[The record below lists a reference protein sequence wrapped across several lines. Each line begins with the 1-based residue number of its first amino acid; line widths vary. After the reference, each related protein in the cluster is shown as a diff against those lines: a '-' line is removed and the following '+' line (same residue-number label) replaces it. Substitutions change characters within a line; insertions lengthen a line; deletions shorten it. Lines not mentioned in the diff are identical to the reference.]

1 MSRGNFA
8 EANKSLDEAYD
19 LFAKLRAA
27 GNDGEEVRLGLALAK
42 FTRFTGFG
50 VIGSPGAAPTDLDDA
65 QKLLQ
70 PLVYK
75 PDSSRRVRLVYAD
88 LLNYISHRRLTKEEA
103 IKDCEEARKLLL
115 DLGARDLSD
124 LSAASIYADTSD
136 SQSRH
141 ALQLGRVEEAE
152 RLSREVYDIANKVL
166 VQRPGDFRSMQNRL
180 LAAGMLG
187 GLAFR
192 RHDYAAASAYAAQGE
207 EAAENYVRLNPS
219 DLTAWDYLIRAR
231 GAVSFALWERGQIDA
246 SLRNTRAIVALQ
258 DDKRLPASLLPQLA
272 QPYQR
277 LALREARAGQSAAA
291 EKTWRES
298 MRATAEA
305 LRPLPKADPAYG
317 LWPLFDSMLHA
328 QLMFFAGD
336 AAGAYEAAMSN
347 VDQARDVQLPE
358 DRRVYV
364 GQRNV
369 MLRTSLELASWA
381 ALKTGHHEDA
391 EASARALLKLPPN
404 PFDTADPETEAA
416 RLRVVLAHAIAR
428 QGRTS
433 EARALL
439 EPDLRRYRDELKRGA
454 SDVSFR
460 RDFAHALFVGAL
472 LETAGSARRVEGL
485 AAAGQQLSSLPP
497 EARNLVDVRELA
509 RWVATEQGKATT
521 T

>member
-1 MSRGNFA
+1 M
-8 EANKSLDEAYD
+8 
-19 LFAKLRAA
+19 
-27 GNDGEEVRLGLALAK
+27 GLALAK

-88 LLNYISHRRLTKEEA
+88 LLNYISHRRLTKEEG

-192 RHDYAAASAYAAQGE
+192 RHDYAAAAAYAAQSE

-231 GAVSFALWERGQIDA
+231 GAVSIRAVGARSGRCVAPEYAWHRRRCRMTSACPRACCRNWPSRINAWHYERHAQA
-246 SLRNTRAIVALQ
+246 SQ
-258 DDKRLPASLLPQLA
+258 RLPRRPGAS
-272 QPYQR
+272 R
-277 LALREARAGQSAAA
+277 C
-291 EKTWRES
+291 
-298 MRATAEA
+298 
-305 LRPLPKADPAYG
+305 
-317 LWPLFDSMLHA
+317 
-328 QLMFFAGD
+328 
-336 AAGAYEAAMSN
+336 
-347 VDQARDVQLPE
+347 
-358 DRRVYV
+358 
-364 GQRNV
+364 
-369 MLRTSLELASWA
+369 
-381 ALKTGHHEDA
+381 
-391 EASARALLKLPPN
+391 
-404 PFDTADPETEAA
+404 A
-416 RLRVVLAHAIAR
+416 RLQR
-428 QGRTS
+428 
-433 EARALL
+433 
-439 EPDLRRYRDELKRGA
+439 P
-454 SDVSFR
+454 
-460 RDFAHALFVGAL
+460 
-472 LETAGSARRVEGL
+472 
-485 AAAGQQLSSLPP
+485 
-497 EARNLVDVRELA
+497 
-509 RWVATEQGKATT
+509 
-521 T
+521 